1 MDPVAQRAASG
12 DREAMADIVRQ
23 FYVDV
28 YRLCSRIVGADAAED
43 ATQEAFIIALQ
54 RIRFFRGE
62 STLKTWLFGIALNV
76 TRNLKRKRSPLPLAD
91 WDYAHSEDPSDQLID
106 AERLRCAMAKLSP
119 EHREVVIL
127 HEMEG
132 LSYDECGLVVGV
144 PSGTVKSRLH
154 HAFRQLRL
162 LLEGAESA

>member
-1 MDPVAQRAASG
+1 MAQRAASG
-12 DREAMADIVRQ
+12 DREAMADIVRL
-23 FYVDV
+23 FYADV
-28 YRLCSRIVGADAAED
+28 YRFCSRIVGADAADD
-43 ATQEAFIIALQ
+43 ATQEAFLIALR
-54 RIRFFRGE
+54 RIRVFRGE

-76 TRNLKRKRSPLPLAD
+76 TRNMKRKRLPLPLAD
-91 WDYAHSEDPSDQLID
+91 WDHSNSEDPSDQLID
-106 AERLRCAMAKLSP
+106 AERLRCALAKLSP

-132 LSYDECGLVVGV
+132 LSYDECGHVVGI

-162 LLEGAESA
+162 HLEGAESA